1 MLTPFLRYTLLRILV
16 LLATAAILALAGLR
30 GLALLAL
37 AVLVSGFVS
46 LVVLRG
52 TRDEVSRAIVERR
65 AARGRSAEPAPGPP
79 PGTPPS
85 GAA

>member
-16 LLATAAILALAGLR
+16 LLATAALLALAGLR
-30 GLALLAL
+30 GLALLAV

-52 TRDEVSRAIVERR
+52 TRDDVSRAIVARR
-65 AARGRSAEPAPGPP
+65 AGRGRGAPGAPP
-79 PGTPPS
+79 TGT
-85 GAA
+85 A